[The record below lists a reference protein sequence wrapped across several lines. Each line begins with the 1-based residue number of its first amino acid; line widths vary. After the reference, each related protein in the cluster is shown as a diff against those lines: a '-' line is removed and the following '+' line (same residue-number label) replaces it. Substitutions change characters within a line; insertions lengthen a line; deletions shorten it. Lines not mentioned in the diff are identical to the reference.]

1 MAKLTPVC
9 VDLETFWSQTHSL
22 SKMNPIAYCTNQ
34 ETELI
39 SIAYKFANDKPHCI
53 VGEQDIKSWAKAV
66 DWSDKLVYGHN
77 LSGFDAMILRW
88 RLGLRPAMWGCTLAM
103 ARPLHAITVGGSL
116 AKLVAH
122 YKLGVK
128 DQTALMDT
136 KGRHLKDFT
145 PQEVAAM
152 REYNKADVDQCA
164 ALFEILLPLTPKREM
179 KLIDMTVRMLVEPR
193 FRVNTEML
201 TKTLAEEQQRK
212 ETLLLDVA
220 EALGFDR
227 DEMDVAEKVR
237 AELAS
242 APKFSAALERLGVE
256 VPVKQSPSDPEK
268 VIPALAKSDEAFLA
282 LQEHEDERV
291 AAAARCRLDVKSTI
305 LESRIQ
311 SFLEV
316 AGCTGGRMPIA
327 KNYYGAHTGRWSGAF
342 GLNQENLP
350 RVSGKPSDVL
360 RMCLEAPPGHSVVVA
375 DLSGI
380 ELRMNH
386 FLWRVPSSMAL
397 FKADPEKADL
407 YKDFASKLYDK
418 PVSEVTKED
427 RQVGK
432 VAHLGLGYGAGA
444 ATFQKVAKLMGGVA
458 ITAEESADIVSK
470 WRAAYEE
477 IVRGWRTC
485 QASLYSI
492 AQGGATEVD
501 PWGLVTTNREGLL
514 LPSGRMLRY
523 PGLRQEANDNG
534 KLEWTYGSGRHKTRV
549 YAGKVTEN
557 IVQALARDVLSDNAL
572 EVARRTGLN
581 PTHTVHDELVYIVP
595 EDQAESHLAVV
606 QEVMRTPPVWFPHL
620 VTWSAGDVANS
631 YGAAK

>member
-152 REYNKADVDQCA
+152 REYNKADVAQCA

-227 DEMDVAEKVR
+227 DEMNVAEKVR
-237 AELAS
+237 AEMAS

-316 AGCTGGRMPIA
+316 ADCTGGRMPIA
-327 KNYYGAHTGRWSGAF
+327 KNYYGAHTGRWSGCLVADT
-342 GLNQENLP
+342 
-350 RVSGKPSDVL
+350 RVLCYEAYTSATVSKRIVDVL
-360 RMCLEAPPGHSVVVA
+360 PDDLVWDGEA
-375 DLSGI
+375 
-380 ELRMNH
+380 
-386 FLWRVPSSMAL
+386 F
-397 FKADPEKADL
+397 
-407 YKDFASKLYDK
+407 
-418 PVSEVTKED
+418 
-427 RQVGK
+427 
-432 VAHLGLGYGAGA
+432 VAHDGVAFSGFAEVIEWDGVQGTEDHVVFTDEEEISLREAMQRHLPIKTCSLPTKDDLGA
-444 ATFQKVAKLMGGVA
+444 ARIYA
-458 ITAEESADIVSK
+458 
-470 WRAAYEE
+470 
-477 IVRGWRTC
+477 
-485 QASLYSI
+485 
-492 AQGGATEVD
+492 
-501 PWGLVTTNREGLL
+501 
-514 LPSGRMLRY
+514 
-523 PGLRQEANDNG
+523 
-534 KLEWTYGSGRHKTRV
+534 RHHKKFST
-549 YAGKVTEN
+549 
-557 IVQALARDVLSDNAL
+557 L
-572 EVARRTGLN
+572 
-581 PTHTVHDELVYIVP
+581 
-595 EDQAESHLAVV
+595 
-606 QEVMRTPPVWFPHL
+606 
-620 VTWSAGDVANS
+620 
-631 YGAAK
+631 